1 MRRVTAA
8 LAAALVAGGCTLGS
22 PSGHATGEEIYIQ
35 LCARCH
41 GVDLEGGVGPGLGPG
56 SNAVLEDDSYLEFTI
71 RNGRGRMPSFSS
83 LDDVQIERLIRYL
96 REAQDR

>member
-1 MRRVTAA
+1 MTAA
-8 LAAALVAGGCTLGS
+8 FAAALVAGGCTLGS
-22 PSGHATGEEIYIQ
+22 PAGNATGEEIYIG

-41 GVDLEGGVGPGLGPG
+41 GVNLEGGVGPGLGPG
-56 SNAVLEDDSYLEFTI
+56 SNAAFEEDAYLEFTI

-83 LDDVQIERLIRYL
+83 LDDAQIERLVRYL